1 MKTGAL
7 LILFS
12 FLLVTSCKK
21 SAEGG
26 NALLER
32 YFEDNVLNRNFVVTL
47 AKDNSTNLTPNYN
60 GYIFVLLKT
69 DFYHGPLKA
78 TKNNIT
84 YEGTWSSNDDY
95 SKLTIVLPATPSEF
109 GFLTRAWR
117 FTSKSL
123 PVLKLAPWYSRDPI
137 ELNMTRQ

>member
-1 MKTGAL
+1 MKKNAL
-7 LILFS
+7 LLLFS
-12 FLLVTSCKK
+12 FLLLMSCKK

-26 NALLER
+26 NALLEQ
-32 YFEDNVLNRNFVVTL
+32 YFENNILNRNFIVSL
-47 AKDNSTNLTPNYN
+47 ATDNSTNLTPNYN

-78 TKNNIT
+78 TKNNIV

-95 SKLTIVLPATPSEF
+95 SKLTIKLPATPSEF
-109 GFLTRAWR
+109 GFLTRDWR

-123 PVLKLAPWYSRDPI
+123 PVLKLAPWYTRDPQV
-137 ELNMTRQ
+137 LNMTRQ

>member
-1 MKTGAL
+1 MKKCVFL
-7 LILFS
+7 LLFS
-12 FLLVTSCKK
+12 FLLAASCKK
-21 SAEGG
+21 STEGG

-32 YFEDNVLNRNFVVTL
+32 YFEENVLNRNFIVSL
-47 AKDNSTNLTPNYN
+47 AKDHSTNLTANYS

-95 SKLTIVLPATPSEF
+95 SKLTIKLPATPSEF
-109 GFLTRAWR
+109 GFLTRDWR

-123 PVLKLAPWYSRDPI
+123 PVLNLAPWYSRDPI
-137 ELNMTRQ
+137 ELNMTRI